1 MSKYGTVSPDELNTP
16 IMQKLRDLCGL
27 TDPSVEQNI
36 ILTCILNHN
45 FKRKEVAFYFSFQ
58 FRENISQEAIGTCL
72 YHCFRTQ
79 MGERHERWEHE
90 LFMWSRFGNNGNH
103 CKGASKS

>member
-36 ILTCILNHN
+36 ILTRILNHY
-45 FKRKEVAFYFSFQ
+45 FKRKEVAFYFSYQ
-58 FRENISQEAIGTCL
+58 FRETISQEAIGTCL
-72 YHCFRTQ
+72 HRTAF
-79 MGERHERWEHE
+79 GLRWE
-90 LFMWSRFGNNGNH
+90 SN
-103 CKGASKS
+103 SKSLEYKQP